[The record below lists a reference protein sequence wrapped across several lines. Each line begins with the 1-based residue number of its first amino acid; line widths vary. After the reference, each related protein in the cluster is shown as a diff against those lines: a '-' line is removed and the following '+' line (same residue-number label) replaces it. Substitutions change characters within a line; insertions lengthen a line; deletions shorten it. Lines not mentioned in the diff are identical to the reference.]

1 MNPKYSRTWTALLVP
16 LVLLFAGC
24 LGSSDPASPAPDT
37 TPPSVPVGLSVLAW
51 DTYLQ
56 VSWTANAEADLAG
69 YQIIRSTDAGAT
81 WDAASTSLLGTNSFQ
96 DDKYILVQ
104 YRVAAVDN
112 AANESG
118 YSNLI
123 QYRAPTHHPKF
134 PTQPVEP

>member
-1 MNPKYSRTWTALLVP
+1 MGGRLRVAGGYELV
-16 LVLLFAGC
+16 
-24 LGSSDPASPAPDT
+24 
-37 TPPSVPVGLSVLAW
+37 
-51 DTYLQ
+51 
-56 VSWTANAEADLAG
+56 
-69 YQIIRSTDAGAT
+69 
-81 WDAASTSLLGTNSFQ
+81 Q